1 MAALM
6 KVRHAPVPDGGH
18 GHVIQFHRGLAGG
31 HRALGK
37 ARATPASRRA
47 TAAAA
52 LRAIGA

>member
-1 MAALM
+1 MM

>member
-6 KVRHAPVPDGGH
+6 KVRRASVPDGGY

-37 ARATPASRRA
+37 ALATPASCRA